1 MKITTILLTFT
12 LLSGATT
19 AIGQETMMPA
29 PKQQETADV
38 SDKELEK
45 FAVIYKKVQ
54 AESEKM
60 QKKAVE
66 AIKAGGIEVE
76 RFNEIA
82 SAKQNPDKEVETNEK
97 ETEQLTNINTKIQEI
112 QTKFQ
117 GQVAEM
123 IKQNGLTIQR
133 YQEIYNVIQQ
143 DQELQKRFGELIN
156 G

>member
-29 PKQQETADV
+29 PKQQVTADV